1 MENTIE
7 KVKEFLYS
15 QPEYKEI
22 PCTDP
27 NSIFY
32 HVAPL
37 KFMQLMMRYANSVI
51 FNNDDVKDKN
61 VEKFLID
68 NGFSLETYYETNKR
82 YVKRINESQNL
93 YVRIFSDKNEIVEV
107 EYEQVG
113 GAIYVDYD
121 ASSVISLD
129 TIQTLGELEYLVKA
143 IWGVP
148 SQGYVIMDANG
159 EVISQKDIQKIMDEC
174 HRRELVYIDQKYKE
188 LHKK

>member
-1 MENTIE
+1 
-7 KVKEFLYS
+7 
-15 QPEYKEI
+15 
-22 PCTDP
+22 
-27 NSIFY
+27 
-32 HVAPL
+32 
-37 KFMQLMMRYANSVI
+37 MRYANSVI